1 MKSLLAA
8 ETQILIK
15 RHLDQLVMCTVYGV
29 CKVHQGVQMTFNTI
43 ISKYSELHK
52 SQKSVSQVYFK
63 ILVDERTG
71 KEADIITFYNEVFI
85 KTMKSYIISLK
96 PSALERN
103 SILSPMPGA
112 GPHIMQVNKPHVRAL
127 CPPSPLR
134 DNLPPENMYFSTIY
148 QTRPIM
154 TPGSN
159 RQPIKSPLIGTTA
172 MTPVTRHLFA
182 FNESATG
189 DLDKANAFMAKKG
202 TVIDFS
208 QPSSIKDSFASA
220 GLLKAP

>member
-1 MKSLLAA
+1 
-8 ETQILIK
+8 
-15 RHLDQLVMCTVYGV
+15 MCTVYGV
-29 CKVHQGVQMTFNTI
+29 CKVHQGLQMTFNTI
-43 ISKYSELHK
+43 INKYSELHK
-52 SQKSVSQVYFK
+52 SQKSVSQIYFK
-63 ILVDERTG
+63 ILIDEKTG

-96 PSALERN
+96 PSAIEKN

-112 GPHIMQVNKPHVRAL
+112 GPHIMQLNKPHVRAL
-127 CPPSPLR
+127 CPPSPLQ
-134 DNLPPENMYFSTIY
+134 DNLPPLDMYFSTIY

-159 RQPIKSPLIGTTA
+159 RQPIKSPLIGTAA

-189 DLDKANAFMAKKG
+189 ELDKANAFMVNKG

-208 QPSSIKDSFASA
+208 HPGSIRDLIGGA
-220 GLLKAP
+220 GLAKAS